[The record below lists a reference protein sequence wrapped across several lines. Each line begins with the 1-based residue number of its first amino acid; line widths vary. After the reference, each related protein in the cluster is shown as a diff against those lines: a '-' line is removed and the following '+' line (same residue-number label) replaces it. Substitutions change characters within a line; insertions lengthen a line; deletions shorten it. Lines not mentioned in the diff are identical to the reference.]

1 MTKGV
6 TDARLGRREREK
18 LAHRREILKA
28 AERVFAEKGFDFA
41 TMEDVAKAAEFSIGA
56 IYRFFDN
63 KEALRGEVLEN
74 IAEEFYAEF
83 TAVIERDAQPLDA
96 ITSVVQL
103 RLRQSEEHSAFLRRI
118 MDSKPGSQA
127 SPDQAIPPS
136 CRKRYDAY
144 LEDLASLLAKA
155 VAAGQARKGDPVYMA
170 LALEGAMNAF
180 WAYWG
185 RKGVSLSMAE
195 QIEIVRRNCLE
206 MVLLK
211 KGK

>member
-28 AERVFAEKGFDFA
+28 AERVFAEKGFDLA
-41 TMEDVAKAAEFSIGA
+41 TVEEIAKAAEFSVGA
-56 IYRFFDN
+56 IYKFFDN
-63 KEALRGEVLEN
+63 KEALRGEALDS
-74 IAEEFYAEF
+74 IAEEFLAAFQEVV
-83 TAVIERDAQPLDA
+83 AGVGDPLDA
-96 ITSVVQL
+96 IIAVVEL
-103 RLRQSEEHSAFLRRI
+103 RLRQAEEHGAFFRRI

-127 SPDQAIPPS
+127 APDQAIPPS
-136 CRKRYDAY
+136 CRKRYEVY
-144 LEDLASLLAKA
+144 LKDLAGLFARTI
-155 VAAGQARKGDPVYMA
+155 AAGEARKGDQVYMA
-170 LALEGAMNAF
+170 LALEGAINAY

-206 MVLLK
+206 MVLQK